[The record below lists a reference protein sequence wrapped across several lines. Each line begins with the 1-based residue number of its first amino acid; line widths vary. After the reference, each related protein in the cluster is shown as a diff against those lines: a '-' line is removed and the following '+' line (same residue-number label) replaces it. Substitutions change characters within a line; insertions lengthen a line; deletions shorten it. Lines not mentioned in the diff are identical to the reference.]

1 MRLLSGKRIGQSNL
15 ELAYAALLSFI
26 LHGVVFAA
34 VFLYVSATPKKYIP
48 PVYQV
53 RLVGQPQDIS
63 QAPSGGPAGGGG
75 GVGSALPVPKHEA
88 PPVPKHEERP
98 AQKKSAAPQKVARA
112 APKTGAMPELKQ
124 QKKRPIKEEEPRP
137 EEMVKEQSH
146 ASAGAT
152 GGSAVARGGQPGSG
166 GPGGAASGV
175 VVGTPQ
181 QQGFYTRFQY
191 YVESVRAQ
199 IGRNWRPPPDAKDAK
214 ARVIFTV
221 NRSGWIAEVRL
232 DEQNSNATFGFK
244 QAAVRAI
251 RSSNP
256 FPSLPEEFAK
266 QTLEFSVDLMEKE

>member
-26 LHGVVFAA
+26 LHCIVFAV
-34 VFLYVSATPKKYIP
+34 VFLYVNATPKKYIP

-75 GVGSALPVPKHEA
+75 GGVAA
-88 PPVPKHEERP
+88 PPVPRHEERP
-98 AQKKSAAPQKVARA
+98 APKKSTAPQKVARA
-112 APKTGAMPELKQ
+112 TPKTSAIPELTQPKKKQ
-124 QKKRPIKEEEPRP
+124 PIKEEGPRP
-137 EEMVKEQSH
+137 EEMVKEQPR

-166 GPGGAASGV
+166 GSGSGAVSGV
-175 VVGTPQ
+175 MVGTPHQ
-181 QQGFYTRFQY
+181 QEFYTRFQY
-191 YVESVRAQ
+191 YVESVRVK
-199 IGRNWRPPPDAKDAK
+199 IGQNWRPPPDVKDAK
-214 ARVIFTV
+214 ARVIFTI
-221 NRSGWIAEVRL
+221 NRSGWVGEVSL
-232 DEQNSNATFGFK
+232 DDHNSNATFGFK

-256 FPSLPEEFAK
+256 FPPLPEEFAK